1 MNEISSKIL
10 IIDDSPK
17 NIQVVANFLQNEGY
31 DLSFAS
37 DGKEAMQILIKEK
50 FDLILLDVIM
60 PEIDGFEVSRKISSD
75 PDYKDIPILFLT
87 VKTDPDSIIKGF
99 ESGGV
104 DYITKP
110 FNPYELLARIKT
122 HLRLR
127 SAQQQLKSNNDKLI
141 EEMALRHKTER
152 QLKNLNAEL
161 EYKVSERTKHIYKLA
176 GIIDQLYEDV
186 IITNKNGVIEYVN
199 KSFEKSSGFKA
210 DEVIGDMPRFM
221 EKGKFSEKFYYELW
235 DTIKNG
241 KTWRG
246 TFSNVMKDG
255 TPFEEEVTVVPIINH
270 GVAPDGYFSLKRD
283 VSEQKRLEKQIQNV
297 QKMEAIATL

>member
-1 MNEISSKIL
+1 MADRNYKIL

-37 DGKEAMQILIKEK
+37 DGVEAFQVLSKEK

-60 PEIDGFEVSRKISSD
+60 PEIDGFEVCKKISTD
-75 PDYKDIPILFLT
+75 PEYKDIPILFLT
-87 VKTDPDSIIKGF
+87 VKTDPDSIVKGF

-110 FNPYELLARIKT
+110 FNPYELLARIRT

-127 SAQQQLKSNNDKLI
+127 SVQMQLKSNNDKLI
-141 EEMALRHKTER
+141 EEMGLRHKTER

-176 GIIDQLYEDV
+176 GIIDQLYED
-186 IITNKNGVIEYVN
+186 IITTNKHGIIEYVN
-199 KSFEKSSGFKA
+199 KSFERRSGFSA
-210 DEVIGDMPRFM
+210 DEVIGDIPRFM
-221 EKGKFSEKFYYELW
+221 EKDKYSEGFYEELW
-235 DTIKNG
+235 RTVKSG
-241 KTWRG
+241 HTWRG
-246 TFSNVMKDG
+246 TFKNVKKDG
-255 TPFEEEVTVVPIINH
+255 TPYQEEITVVPIINH
-270 GVAPDGYFSLKRD
+270 GSEPDGYFSIKRD
-283 VSEQKRLEKQIQNV
+283 ISDLKNYEN
-297 QKMEAIATL
+297 T